1 MIAGPVV
8 AAVVCGVL
16 VVLGAAAIGLV
27 AAAEAV
33 LWRWEQQ
40 QERGRD
46 VAGGRRGG
54 GRDG

>member
-1 MIAGPVV
+1 MSAAPVL
-8 AAVVCGVL
+8 AAVICGVV
-16 VVLGAAAIGLV
+16 VVLGATAIGLV

-33 LWRWEQQ
+33 LWRWEQR